1 MLFHCLYFAL
11 GFFKNA
17 FEYLYVLQLA
27 ETQFSQMFNISIF
40 VYVCTYACVFAY
52 VCYTCALQAYIHTN
66 ILLVW
71 KKNSFMPQT
80 CTRLR
85 LEMTGVHLILFY
97 FISKNKIVSVWRMEL
112 VYEHGLKVNN
122 SVWTK
127 RNRWFK
133 NHV

>member
-1 MLFHCLYFAL
+1 M
-11 GFFKNA
+11 
-17 FEYLYVLQLA
+17 
-27 ETQFSQMFNISIF
+27 
-40 VYVCTYACVFAY
+40 YVCMCICVCVLHLCPAGVHSY
-52 VCYTCALQAYIHTN
+52 KHIVSM
-66 ILLVW
+66 

-122 SVWTK
+122 SV
-127 RNRWFK
+127 
-133 NHV
+133 